1 MNYTDKQVEVT
12 GSVASDKKVEVTGSV
27 ASDKQVE
34 VAGSVVSD
42 KQVEV
47 AGSVVSD
54 KQVDATG
61 SVASDKQ
68 VDATGSV
75 ASDKQVDATGSVT
88 SDKQVDATG
97 SVASDKQVDA
107 TGSVASDKQVDATG
121 SVTSDKQVDATGFV
135 TSDKQVEVTGS
146 VTSDKQEEVKEVSRI
161 RLHAQDEDGVC
172 LQCMVVYNH
181 RFYVV
186 HQTGLTVYCYVP
198 DGSLSHKYFHTDEG
212 MPYIRGMCL
221 MKNGDKAM
229 LVVSDRSY
237 KSLIWIKIV
246 DDVTMVHHHTQQ
258 LNYSPRGVCNDQGDL
273 LVCDVFSHKI
283 HRYRHDG
290 QTLAVIN
297 LPDNVSPWRVARH
310 GDQYVVSDYLKN
322 QVVMIDNKGQ
332 EKTRYNGD
340 IRGVELGTPRAV
352 ITDPHRGVLIA
363 DLRHNQVLLLRRTG
377 DVVKILD
384 QHVTSPTTLYLD
396 TDHHRLYVSGR
407 DQHVFVFNYTLPTS
421 GKELTEKITKLDLK
435 VKM

>member
-12 GSVASDKKVEVTGSV
+12 GFVASDKKVEVAGSVASDKQVEATGSVASDKQVEVTGSV

-34 VAGSVVSD
+34 VTGSVTSDKQLEVTGSVASD

-47 AGSVVSD
+47 TGSVASD
-54 KQVDATG
+54 KQVEVTG

-75 ASDKQVDATGSVT
+75 ASDKQVEV
-88 SDKQVDATG
+88 
-97 SVASDKQVDA
+97 

-121 SVTSDKQVDATGFV
+121 SVTSDKQV
-135 TSDKQVEVTGS
+135 
-146 VTSDKQEEVKEVSRI
+146 EVKEVSRI
-161 RLHAQDEDGVC
+161 RLDAQDEDGVC

-186 HQTGLTVYCYVP
+186 HQTGLTVYCYSP
-198 DGSLSHKYFHTDEG
+198 DGSLSHEYFHTDEG

-258 LNYSPRGVCNDQGDL
+258 LDYSPRGLCNDQGDL

-322 QVVMIDNKGQ
+322 QVVMFDNKGLV
-332 EKTRYNGD
+332 KTRYNGD
-340 IRGVELGTPRAV
+340 IHGVELGEPRAV

-363 DLRHNQVLLLRRTG
+363 DLRHNQVLLLRRTRE
-377 DVVKILD
+377 VVKILD
-384 QHVTSPTTLYLD
+384 QHVTSPNTMYLD

-407 DQHVFVFNYTLPTS
+407 DQHDVHHVFVFNYTLPTS